1 MLIITY
7 LSVLYC
13 NGFSL
18 EYLGFEAKKGLKD
31 DKIFLHVTE
40 IWAKR
45 LHMRKNYSRWAL
57 SEVKIWWNSYK
68 VRLFLVFYWVDLLFF
83 QISIIV
89 GEFRSVNVSL

>member
-1 MLIITY
+1 MMLIITY

-45 LHMRKNYSRWAL
+45 LHMRKTILDELWVRWKFG
-57 SEVKIWWNSYK
+57 E
-68 VRLFLVFYWVDLLFF
+68 
-83 QISIIV
+83 IV
-89 GEFRSVNVSL
+89 IKLGYF

>member
-1 MLIITY
+1 MKIMMLIITY

-40 IWAKR
+40 I
-45 LHMRKNYSRWAL
+45 
-57 SEVKIWWNSYK
+57 
-68 VRLFLVFYWVDLLFF
+68 
-83 QISIIV
+83 
-89 GEFRSVNVSL
+89 

>member
-1 MLIITY
+1 MTTSSPFFNIKAYVVVCDNFQITGFIAFIAMLHLNISHEFPFHTKIMMLIITY

-40 IWAKR
+40 I
-45 LHMRKNYSRWAL
+45 
-57 SEVKIWWNSYK
+57 
-68 VRLFLVFYWVDLLFF
+68 
-83 QISIIV
+83 
-89 GEFRSVNVSL
+89 

>member
-18 EYLGFEAKKGLKD
+18 EYLGFVAKEGLKD

-40 IWAKR
+40 IWVKR
-45 LHMRKNYSRWAL
+45 LHMRKTYSRWAL

-83 QISIIV
+83 QIYIIV
-89 GEFRSVNVSL
+89 GEFRSVNVS

>member
-18 EYLGFEAKKGLKD
+18 EYLGFVAKKGLKD

-40 IWAKR
+40 IWVKR
-45 LHMRKNYSRWAL
+45 LHMRKTYSRWAL

-89 GEFRSVNVSL
+89 EDFRSVNVSP

>member
-40 IWAKR
+40 IWVKR
-45 LHMRKNYSRWAL
+45 LHMRKTYSRWAL

-89 GEFRSVNVSL
+89 EEFRSVNVSP

>member
-18 EYLGFEAKKGLKD
+18 EYLGFEGKKGLKVE
-31 DKIFLHVTE
+31 KFFLHVTE
-40 IWAKR
+40 MWTKR
-45 LHMRKNYSRWAL
+45 LHMRKYYFKWAL
-57 SEVKIWWNSYK
+57 SKVKIWWNSYK

-83 QISIIV
+83 QIYIIV
-89 GEFRSVNVSL
+89 GEFRSVNVS

>member
-18 EYLGFEAKKGLKD
+18 EYLGFVAKKGLKD

-40 IWAKR
+40 IWVKR
-45 LHMRKNYSRWAL
+45 LHMRKTYSRWAL
-57 SEVKIWWNSYK
+57 SEVEIWWNSYK

-89 GEFRSVNVSL
+89 EDFRSVNVSP

>member
-40 IWAKR
+40 IWVKR
-45 LHMRKNYSRWAL
+45 LHMRKTYSRWAL
-57 SEVKIWWNSYK
+57 SELKIWWNSYK

-89 GEFRSVNVSL
+89 EDFRSVNVSP

>member
-18 EYLGFEAKKGLKD
+18 EYLGFVAKKGLKD

-40 IWAKR
+40 IWVKR
-45 LHMRKNYSRWAL
+45 LHMRKTYSRWAL
-57 SEVKIWWNSYK
+57 SELKIWWNSYK

-89 GEFRSVNVSL
+89 EEFRSVNVS

>member
-1 MLIITY
+1 MMLIITY

-40 IWAKR
+40 MWTKR
-45 LHMRKNYSRWAL
+45 LHMRKYYF
-57 SEVKIWWNSYK
+57 K
-68 VRLFLVFYWVDLLFF
+68 
-83 QISIIV
+83 
-89 GEFRSVNVSL
+89 

>member
-31 DKIFLHVTE
+31 DKNFLHVTE
-40 IWAKR
+40 IWLKR
-45 LHMRKNYSRWAL
+45 LHMRKTYSRWAL

-68 VRLFLVFYWVDLLFF
+68 VRLFLVFYWLDLLFF

-89 GEFRSVNVSL
+89 GEFRSVNVS

>member
-13 NGFSL
+13 NEFSL
-18 EYLGFEAKKGLKD
+18 KYLGYIAKKGLKD
-31 DKIFLHVTE
+31 DKVFLHVIE

-45 LHMRKNYSRWAL
+45 LHMRKTYSRWAL

-83 QISIIV
+83 QIYIIV
-89 GEFRSVNVSL
+89 GEFRSVNVSP

>member
-18 EYLGFEAKKGLKD
+18 EYLGFVAKKGLKD

-40 IWAKR
+40 IWVKR
-45 LHMRKNYSRWAL
+45 LHMRKTYSRWAL
-57 SEVKIWWNSYK
+57 SELKIWWNSYK

-89 GEFRSVNVSL
+89 EELRSVNVSP

>member
-18 EYLGFEAKKGLKD
+18 EYLGFVAKKGLKD

-40 IWAKR
+40 IWVKR
-45 LHMRKNYSRWAL
+45 LHMRKTYSRWAL

-89 GEFRSVNVSL
+89 EEFRSVNVS

>member
-40 IWAKR
+40 IWVKR
-45 LHMRKNYSRWAL
+45 LHMRKTYSRWAL
-57 SEVKIWWNSYK
+57 SELKIWWNSYK

-89 GEFRSVNVSL
+89 EEFRSVNVS

>member
-18 EYLGFEAKKGLKD
+18 EYLGFEAKKGSKD

-40 IWAKR
+40 IWVKR
-45 LHMRKNYSRWAL
+45 LHMRKTYSRWAL

-68 VRLFLVFYWVDLLFF
+68 VRLFLVFYWVDFPFF

-89 GEFRSVNVSL
+89 EDFRSVNVSP

>member
-18 EYLGFEAKKGLKD
+18 KYLGFIAKKGLKD
-31 DKIFLHVTE
+31 DKVFLHVIE

-45 LHMRKNYSRWAL
+45 LHMRKTYSRWAL